1 MDADRLAL
9 LESQWGDE
17 TSYYDIEERSA
28 VCVIQELLDIVI
40 SLMAE
45 VDSLTADIDIL
56 TTPNTDREEQHE
68 LRDNDRVRRINRNPR
83 VP

>member
-9 LESQWGDE
+9 LESRWGDDLD
-17 TSYYDIEERSA
+17 YYDIEERMA
-28 VCVIQELLDIVI
+28 VSVIQELLNIVI

-56 TTPNTDREEQHE
+56 TTPNTDQEG
-68 LRDNDRVRRINRNPR
+68 
-83 VP
+83 

>member
-9 LESQWGDE
+9 LESRWEDDLD
-17 TSYYDIEERSA
+17 YYDIEERVA
-28 VCVIQELLDIVI
+28 VSVIQELLDIVI

-56 TTPNTDREEQHE
+56 TTPNTDQEG
-68 LRDNDRVRRINRNPR
+68 
-83 VP
+83 